1 VYFSANWV
9 TANDT
14 KVLPGSG
21 GPGVTVGADAY
32 PTMPYPLSQ
41 LKAQWAARA
50 LGLPKDTVLS
60 EVGIEALAGAQYKPY
75 VSEPSTRPLVP
86 AVQVDWFNAA
96 CNAVVA
102 DHLGGIYFWSIN
114 VGDSLTTK
122 PTSKTPTQ
130 FTDAPGATAIKAC
143 FTRLA

>member
-1 VYFSANWV
+1 
-9 TANDT
+9 
-14 KVLPGSG
+14 
-21 GPGVTVGADAY
+21 
-32 PTMPYPLSQ
+32 
-41 LKAQWAARA
+41 
-50 LGLPKDTVLS
+50 VLS